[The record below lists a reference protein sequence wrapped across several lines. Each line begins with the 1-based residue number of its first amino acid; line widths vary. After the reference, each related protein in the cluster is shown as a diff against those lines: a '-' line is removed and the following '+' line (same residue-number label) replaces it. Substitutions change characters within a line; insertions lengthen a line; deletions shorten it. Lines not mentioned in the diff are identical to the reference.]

1 MAASVFIFAF
11 ACLLAW
17 LLYRFPLRRATTRA
31 EVGKLALVFAFVGL
45 FFLANALLAYQGRL
59 SLLAAVN
66 TSPIS
71 TGQAWA
77 EAENGAGVVLAGLV
91 SAENPL
97 RAGGYVA
104 AIECDDGAC
113 TRDAPTGLLV
123 ALDGG
128 EAVIGNDDFEARA
141 WPTGAGDALFL
152 AAGQPVVVVGTVERG
167 VILLGPDRGK
177 GTLSIRAEVV
187 FAGSHQAFVAR
198 ARRSL
203 ILPGVMIV
211 VNLLAVAAVVLLPW
225 VGWQRRAR
233 RTIQGRREPDG
244 SRRE

>member
-1 MAASVFIFAF
+1 MAASIFIFAF

-17 LLYRFPLRRATTRA
+17 LLYRFPLRRAMARA
-31 EVGKLALVFAFVGL
+31 EVGRLALVFAFIGL

-66 TSPIS
+66 TPPIS
-71 TGQAWA
+71 TGQAWT

-104 AIECDDGAC
+104 SIECDDEAC
-113 TRDAPTGLLV
+113 TRDAPAGLLV

-128 EAVIGNDDFEARA
+128 EAVIGNDDFEDRA
-141 WPTGAGDALFL
+141 WPIASDGVLFL
-152 AAGQPVVVVGTVERG
+152 AAGQPVVVVGAVERG

-203 ILPGVMIV
+203 ILPSAMIV
-211 VNLLAVAAVVLLPW
+211 VNLAAVVTVVLLPW
-225 VGWQRRAR
+225 AGWLRRAGRTGER
-233 RTIQGRREPDG
+233 RGAGYDH
-244 SRRE
+244 